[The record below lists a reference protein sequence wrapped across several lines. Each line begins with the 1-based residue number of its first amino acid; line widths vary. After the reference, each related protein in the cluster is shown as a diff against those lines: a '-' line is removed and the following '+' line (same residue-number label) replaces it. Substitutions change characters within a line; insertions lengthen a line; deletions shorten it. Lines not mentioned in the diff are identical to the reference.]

1 MAQLVKNPPARQE
14 LHETQVRSLGGEDH
28 LEPQTEWVFYS
39 LFLDLVRCSE
49 KEWGIQQLEK
59 GSLGD
64 VGLRMRLA
72 TPVGKA

>member
-1 MAQLVKNPPARQE
+1 MLI
-14 LHETQVRSLGGEDH
+14 SW
-28 LEPQTEWVFYS
+28 EPQTEWVFYN